1 MDVFVMEKWQI
12 ASAIATI
19 VQGIVVIVSLIF
31 IWRQIQLQTKQINL
45 QTNLAKAANTQAL
58 VALASPMNIELVK
71 DPQMAKFWVEGAEGF
86 ENYNDVDKYRYKSLL
101 IWWLILHENVF
112 YQKQNG
118 LLDATIYLS
127 WDYDLK
133 HFVERQKLQL
143 HWPRMK
149 DYFQKDFS
157 EHIGKLIQDINNK
170 SSSQIPS
177 RASHPHL
184 EQEKSLKI
192 IGK

>member
-1 MDVFVMEKWQI
+1 MEKWQI

-19 VQGIVVIVSLIF
+19 VQGIVVIASLIF
-31 IWRQIQLQTKQINL
+31 IWLQIQL

-58 VALASPMNIELVK
+58 VALASPMNLELVK

-118 LLDATIYLS
+118 LLDDTIYSS

-133 HFVERQKLQL
+133 DFVERQNLQL

-149 DYFQKDFS
+149 AYFQKDFS
-157 EHIGKLIQDINNK
+157 EHIGKLIQDKLLSKTTAGSI
-170 SSSQIPS
+170 
-177 RASHPHL
+177 
-184 EQEKSLKI
+184 
-192 IGK
+192 